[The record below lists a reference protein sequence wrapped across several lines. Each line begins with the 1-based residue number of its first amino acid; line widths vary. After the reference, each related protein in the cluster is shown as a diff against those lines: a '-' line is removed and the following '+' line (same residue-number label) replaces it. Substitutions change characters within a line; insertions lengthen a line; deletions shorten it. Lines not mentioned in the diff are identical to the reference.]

1 MPKVKNT
8 DRIRK
13 VINYCLLMILV
24 ILLALLGLKT
34 YKSRQNFIYTTSPLE
49 KVVNTMSIDDLDSAT
64 IELASDSFV
73 YITYTESK
81 DVYTFEKKLHKTII
95 DNNLQNNFYLL
106 DATDIKLED
115 NYIDM
120 LNKKFSLKEKNSIKA
135 LPALLYYK
143 DGKLVKVLSS
153 TDKEMINN
161 DSVLNLLDSYELL
174 ESN

>member
-1 MPKVKNT
+1 MTKKKNP

-13 VINYCLLMILV
+13 IINYVLLMILV
-24 ILLALLGLKT
+24 VLLALLLVKV
-34 YKSRQNFIYTTSPLE
+34 YKSRQNFIYKTSPLE
-49 KVVNTMSIDDLDSAT
+49 KVVNIMSVDDLDSAT
-64 IELASDSFV
+64 AELASNSFV

-81 DVYTFEKKLHKTII
+81 DVYSFEKQLKKTII

-115 NYIDM
+115 NYLKD
-120 LNKKFSLKEKNSIKA
+120 LNKKFLLKDNTIKA

-143 DGKLVKVLSS
+143 DGKIVKILSS

-174 ESN
+174 ESK